1 MLFRHL
7 KEIMLKYKFRYIFG
21 IIFIIICDG
30 LQLFTPEVLG
40 NLTNDI
46 NTGSLTEK
54 AIYNY
59 IFLIMIL
66 AIGVAFFRFLWRRFV
81 VAASRKIEYD
91 LRKKFFGHLETLSMS
106 YFHTHTAGSLMA
118 HATNDITAVRNSFG
132 MGVVMIVD
140 SSFLTLFTVYRM
152 ITNTDLT
159 LTLLALIPMP
169 FIAIS
174 AFVLGGVIQ
183 KRFRSVQQ
191 AFENITT
198 KVQEAFSGIRVIKA
212 FAREKNE
219 NLSFKEVNDDNFK
232 ENMKL
237 ARMHGILFPLIMF
250 ISTSSLIVAITL
262 GGIMVID
269 NRLPLG
275 SYVEFLLY
283 LGILTWPIIAIG
295 WVVNVLQ
302 QGIASLKRIN
312 IILDAEAEIKDHEH
326 AEYIEDLKPVIEF
339 KNLNFTYPNT
349 DIPVLENVSF
359 KVEAGKTLAI
369 VGKTGT
375 GKTTI
380 ANLMMRLYDSNQEE
394 ILLGGVPI
402 KQLQL
407 KQIREMIG
415 YVPQDNFLFSTKI
428 RDNIAFSNPDL
439 SEDKII
445 AASKIAHVHNE
456 ILGFPEGYETLLGE
470 KGINLSGG
478 QKQRISIARA
488 IAEDPKVLILDDSLS
503 AVDTKT
509 EDSILRYLQT
519 EIADKT
525 CIIIAHRISTIKD
538 ADEIIVLHEN
548 KIAERG
554 THDELVKL
562 NGLYNETYQKQLL
575 EDKVNRD

>member
-7 KEIMLKYKFRYIFG
+7 KEIMLKYKYKYIFG

-46 NTGSLTEK
+46 SAGTLTQES
-54 AIYNY
+54 IYRY

-66 AIGVAFFRFLWRRFV
+66 ALGVAVFRFLWRKFV
-81 VAASRKIEYD
+81 VAASRRIEYD
-91 LRKKFFGHLETLSMS
+91 LRKKLFGHLETLSMS
-106 YFHTHTAGSLMA
+106 YFHEHTAGSLMA
-118 HATNDITAVRNSFG
+118 HATNDITAIRNSFG
-132 MGVVMIVD
+132 MGTVMIVD
-140 SSFLTLFTVYRM
+140 SSFLTLFTIYRM
-152 ITNTDLT
+152 LTNTDIK

-183 KRFRSVQQ
+183 KRFQTVQE

-198 KVQEAFSGIRVIKA
+198 KAQEAFSGIRVIKA
-212 FAREKNE
+212 FAREENE
-219 NLSFKEVNDDNFK
+219 NKSFDAVNDENFK

-237 ARMHGILFPLIMF
+237 ARIHGILFPLIML
-250 ISTSSLIVAITL
+250 ISTLSLIVAISV
-262 GGIMVID
+262 GGVMVIE
-269 NRLPLG
+269 NKLALG

-302 QGIASLKRIN
+302 RGVASLKRIN
-312 IILDAEAEIKDHEH
+312 IILDAQPDIKDEDH
-326 AEYIEDLKPVIEF
+326 AEYHEDLEATVEF
-339 KNLNFTYPNT
+339 KNLNFIYPNT
-349 DIPVLENVSF
+349 DIPVLEDISF
-359 KVEAGKTLAI
+359 KVQAGKTLAI
-369 VGKTGT
+369 VGKTGS

-380 ANLMMRLYDSNQEE
+380 ANLMMRLYDSNEDN
-394 ILLGGVPI
+394 ILLGGVPL

-407 KQIREMIG
+407 RQIREMIG

-428 RDNIAFSNPDL
+428 RDNIAFSNPEL
-439 SEDKII
+439 SEEKII
-445 AASKIAHVHNE
+445 EASKIAHVHSE
-456 ILGFPEGYETLLGE
+456 ILGFPEGYDTLLGE

-509 EDSILRYLQT
+509 EDSILKYLQT

-538 ADEIIVLHEN
+538 ADEIIVLHDN

-554 THDELVKL
+554 THEELL
-562 NGLYNETYQKQLL
+562 ALDGFYNETYQKQLL